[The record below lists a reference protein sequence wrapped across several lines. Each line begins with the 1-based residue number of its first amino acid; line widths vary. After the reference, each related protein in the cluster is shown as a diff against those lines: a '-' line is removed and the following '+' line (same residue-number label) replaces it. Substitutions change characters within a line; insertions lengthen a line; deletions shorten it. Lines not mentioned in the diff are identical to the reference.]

1 MISYDSDYD
10 DDGPE
15 EVSTLMLVLLILAGA
30 ICLISILIGIV
41 YLLRKKPKQELTKSD
56 LISASE

>member
-30 ICLISILIGIV
+30 ICLISIIIGIV